1 MYSIGG
7 FLMAVADSVPGVS
20 GGTIAFLLGFY
31 DKFIGSLHNIISG
44 NKQEKIDALKFL
56 IRLGIGWII
65 GFLLAVLA
73 ITSIFE
79 SHIYQVSSLFLG
91 FIIFSIPIFL
101 KDEKNVLMGKY
112 INLIFTL
119 IGALLVVGIT
129 LLNSQTSNDE
139 NSISGGFLSYIFI
152 FISAML
158 AISAMVLPGISGST
172 ILLILGLYFPVI
184 TAVKNLIHFDLSAL
198 PIVIVFGFGVLFGI
212 VSVVKIINICL
223 KKFRSQTIYMVLGLM
238 LGSLYS
244 IVRGPETLSE
254 PQPAMDLHSFSIIFF
269 LIGGAIIAVMQLAKY
284 LKDKKISKN

>member
-7 FLMAVADSVPGVS
+7 FLMALADSVPGVS

-212 VSVVKIINICL
+212 VSNYIYGS
-223 KKFRSQTIYMVLGLM
+223 RSY
-238 LGSLYS
+238 
-244 IVRGPETLSE
+244 
-254 PQPAMDLHSFSIIFF
+254 AWFF
-269 LIGGAIIAVMQLAKY
+269 ILNSTRSGNFI
-284 LKDKKISKN
+284 